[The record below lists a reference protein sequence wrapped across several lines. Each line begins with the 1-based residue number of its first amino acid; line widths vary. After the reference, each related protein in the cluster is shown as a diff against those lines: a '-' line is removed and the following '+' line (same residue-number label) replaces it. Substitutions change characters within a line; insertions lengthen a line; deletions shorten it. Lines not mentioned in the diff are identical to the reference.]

1 MTFFSLQIYPFVLP
15 RAHRA
20 NPRTLSTMTS
30 ANLDE
35 KRLPSED
42 EHENAKAEHEFHNN
56 VGGYGAMPDDPD
68 AGLSAKERAAIVC
81 RTI

>member
-1 MTFFSLQIYPFVLP
+1 
-15 RAHRA
+15 
-20 NPRTLSTMTS
+20 MTS

-42 EHENAKAEHEFHNN
+42 EHENAKAEHEFHGS

>member
-1 MTFFSLQIYPFVLP
+1 
-15 RAHRA
+15 
-20 NPRTLSTMTS
+20 MTS

-42 EHENAKAEHEFHNN
+42 ERENAKAEHEFHDN

-68 AGLSAKERAAIVC
+68 AGLSAEERAAIVC
-81 RTI
+81 RKI